1 LTVASSRETKR
12 DARTLLVTWL
22 LLFALT
28 LGSFWLASSNRPG
41 AETTAWLLGFAA
53 LKSHLIA
60 GVFMEMRRGPLAWAA
75 VMSGFL
81 LAETGLILAILP

>member
-1 LTVASSRETKR
+1 MTSSDGTKR
-12 DARTLLVTWL
+12 HARALLATWFAL
-22 LLFALT
+22 LALT
-28 LGSFWLASSNRPG
+28 LGSFWLADPSAPRAAG
-41 AETTAWLLGFAA
+41 TTVWLLGFAL

-81 LAETGLILAILP
+81 LAEAALVVAILP

>member
-1 LTVASSRETKR
+1 
-12 DARTLLVTWL
+12 
-22 LLFALT
+22 
-28 LGSFWLASSNRPG
+28 
-41 AETTAWLLGFAA
+41 LLGFAA